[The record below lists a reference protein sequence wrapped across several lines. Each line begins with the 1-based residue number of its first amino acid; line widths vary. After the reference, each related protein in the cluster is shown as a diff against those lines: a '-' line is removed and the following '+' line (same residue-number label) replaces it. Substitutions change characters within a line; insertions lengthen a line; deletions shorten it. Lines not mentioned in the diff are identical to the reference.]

1 MSINERLINKVA
13 VITGAG
19 SGIGRETSLLF
30 LEEGAQVVLAD
41 INQTTLEETMNLVS
55 QKGFKENAISVIAD
69 VSKETAIENMI
80 KTAIDE
86 FGKLDILF
94 NNAGLGGAFGSI
106 SDIDANEWDQSM
118 AILLK
123 SVFMGIKHAS
133 IEMKK
138 NANGASIINTASIAG
153 MSGGGGPQAYS
164 AAKAAVINLSQTTA
178 LELGEFRIRVNSI
191 SPGAISTPLL
201 NGLSDDWD
209 ERIKG
214 LQPIEELGQPLD
226 IAYAALFLASD
237 ESRFV
242 TGHNLCV
249 DGGLTVDRT
258 GLIKGMC
265 EAAQEELGDMR
276 ISGMSMG
283 STGIEETLR
292 EIED

>member
-1 MSINERLINKVA
+1 MGKRLSNKVA
-13 VITGAG
+13 IVTGAG
-19 SGIGRETSLLF
+19 SGIGKETSLLF
-30 LEEGAQVVLAD
+30 LEEGAQVILAD
-41 INQTTLEETMNLVS
+41 INETTLEETFNIAV
-55 QKGFKENAISVIAD
+55 QKGYKENVVSIPTDVAKESDIVNMVNIAIS
-69 VSKETAIENMI
+69 
-80 KTAIDE
+80 E
-86 FGKLDILF
+86 FGHLDILF
-94 NNAGLGGAFGSI
+94 NNAGVGGAFGSI
-106 SDIDANEWDQSM
+106 GDIDANEWDQSM

-133 IEMKK
+133 VEMKK
-138 NANGASIINTASIAG
+138 NTNGASIINTASIAG

-178 LELGEFRIRVNSI
+178 LELGEFKIRVNSV

-201 NGLSDDWD
+201 NGLSEDWD

-258 GLIKGMC
+258 GLIKGMR
-265 EAAQEELGDMR
+265 ESAQEELGDMR

>member
-1 MSINERLINKVA
+1 MGKRLSNKVA
-13 VITGAG
+13 IVTGAG
-19 SGIGRETSLLF
+19 SGIGKETSLLF
-30 LEEGAQVVLAD
+30 LEEGAQVILAD
-41 INQTTLEETMNLVS
+41 INETTLEETFNIAV
-55 QKGFKENAISVIAD
+55 QKGYKENVVSIPTNVAKESDIVNMVNIAIS
-69 VSKETAIENMI
+69 
-80 KTAIDE
+80 E
-86 FGKLDILF
+86 FGHLDILF
-94 NNAGLGGAFGSI
+94 NNAGVGGAFGSI
-106 SDIDANEWDQSM
+106 GDIDANEWDQSM

-133 IEMKK
+133 VEMKK
-138 NANGASIINTASIAG
+138 NSNGASIINTASIAG

-178 LELGEFRIRVNSI
+178 LELGEFKIRVNSI

-201 NGLSDDWD
+201 NGLSEDWD

-258 GLIKGMC
+258 GLIKGMR
-265 EAAQEELGDMR
+265 ESAQEELGDMR

>member
-1 MSINERLINKVA
+1 MGKRLSNKVA
-13 VITGAG
+13 IVTGAG
-19 SGIGRETSLLF
+19 SGIGKETSLLF
-30 LEEGAQVVLAD
+30 LEEGAQVILAD
-41 INQTTLEETMNLVS
+41 INETTLEQTFNIAV
-55 QKGFKENAISVIAD
+55 QKGYKENVVSIPTNVAKESDIVNMVNIAIS
-69 VSKETAIENMI
+69 
-80 KTAIDE
+80 E
-86 FGKLDILF
+86 FGHLDILF
-94 NNAGLGGAFGSI
+94 NNAGVGGAFGSI
-106 SDIDANEWDQSM
+106 GDIDANEWDQSM

-133 IEMKK
+133 VEMKK
-138 NANGASIINTASIAG
+138 NSNGASIINTASIAG

-178 LELGEFRIRVNSI
+178 LELGEFKIRVNSI

-201 NGLSDDWD
+201 NGLSEDWD

-258 GLIKGMC
+258 GLIKGMR
-265 EAAQEELGDMR
+265 ESAQEELGDMR

>member
-1 MSINERLINKVA
+1 MGKRLSNKVA
-13 VITGAG
+13 IVTGAG
-19 SGIGRETSLLF
+19 SGIGKETSLLF
-30 LEEGAQVVLAD
+30 LEEGAQVILAD
-41 INQTTLEETMNLVS
+41 INETTLEETFNIAV
-55 QKGFKENAISVIAD
+55 QKGYKENVVSIPADVAKESDIVNMVNIAIS
-69 VSKETAIENMI
+69 
-80 KTAIDE
+80 E
-86 FGKLDILF
+86 FGHLDILF
-94 NNAGLGGAFGSI
+94 NNAGVGGAFGSI
-106 SDIDANEWDQSM
+106 GDIDANEWDQSM

-133 IEMKK
+133 VEMKK
-138 NANGASIINTASIAG
+138 NSTGSSIINTASIAG

-178 LELGEFRIRVNSI
+178 LELGEFKIRVNSI

-201 NGLSDDWD
+201 NGLSEDWD

-258 GLIKGMC
+258 GLIKGMR
-265 EAAQEELGDMR
+265 ESAQEELGDMR

>member
-1 MSINERLINKVA
+1 MEKRLSNKVA
-13 VITGAG
+13 IITGAG

-41 INQTTLEETMNLVS
+41 INEATLEETMNLVS
-55 QKGFKENAISVIAD
+55 QKGFKDNAVSVIAD
-69 VSKETAIENMI
+69 VSKESAIESMV
-80 KTAIDE
+80 KTAMNE
-86 FGKLDILF
+86 FGQLDILF

-106 SDIDANEWDQSM
+106 SDIDGDEWDQSM
-118 AILLK
+118 VILLK

-133 IEMKK
+133 KVMKT
-138 NANGASIINTASIAG
+138 NPNGASIINTASIAG

-178 LELGEFRIRVNSI
+178 LELGEFKIRVNSI
-191 SPGAISTPLL
+191 SPGAINTPLL
-201 NGLSDDWD
+201 NALSEDWD
-209 ERIKG
+209 DRIKG

-258 GLIKGMC
+258 GLIKGMR
-265 EAAQEELGDMR
+265 EAAAEELGDIR

>member
-1 MSINERLINKVA
+1 MGKRLSNKVA
-13 VITGAG
+13 IVTGAG
-19 SGIGRETSLLF
+19 SGIGKETSLLF
-30 LEEGAQVVLAD
+30 LEEGAQVILAD
-41 INQTTLEETMNLVS
+41 INETTLEETFNIAV
-55 QKGFKENAISVIAD
+55 QKGYKENVVSIPTDVAKESDIVNMVNIAIS
-69 VSKETAIENMI
+69 
-80 KTAIDE
+80 E
-86 FGKLDILF
+86 FGHLDILF
-94 NNAGLGGAFGSI
+94 NNAGVGGAFGSI
-106 SDIDANEWDQSM
+106 GDIDANEWDQSM

-133 IEMKK
+133 VEMKK

-178 LELGEFRIRVNSI
+178 LELGEFKIRVNSI

-242 TGHNLCV
+242 TGHNLCI

-258 GLIKGMC
+258 GLIKGMR

>member
-1 MSINERLINKVA
+1 MAINKRLFNKVA
-13 VITGAG
+13 IITGAG

-30 LEEGAQVVLAD
+30 LEAGAQVILAD
-41 INQTTLEETMNLVS
+41 INETSLEETMNLVS
-55 QKGFKENAISVIAD
+55 QKGLKDNAVSVIAD
-69 VSKETAIENMI
+69 VSKETAIEAMV

-106 SDIDANEWDQSM
+106 SDIDADEWDQSM

-133 IEMKK
+133 VEMKK
-138 NANGASIINTASIAG
+138 NTNGASIINTASIAG

-178 LELGEFRIRVNSI
+178 LELGEFKIRVNSI

-201 NGLSDDWD
+201 NGLSEDWD

-258 GLIKGMC
+258 GLIKGMR
-265 EAAQEELGDMR
+265 ETAQEELGDIR

>member
-1 MSINERLINKVA
+1 MEKRLSNKVA
-13 VITGAG
+13 IVTGAG
-19 SGIGRETSLLF
+19 SGIGKETSLLF
-30 LEEGAQVVLAD
+30 LEEGAQVILAD
-41 INQTTLEETMNLVS
+41 INETTLEETFNIAV
-55 QKGFKENAISVIAD
+55 QKGYKENVVSIPTDVAKESDIVNMVNIAIS
-69 VSKETAIENMI
+69 
-80 KTAIDE
+80 E
-86 FGKLDILF
+86 FGHLDILF
-94 NNAGLGGAFGSI
+94 NNAGVGGAFGSI
-106 SDIDANEWDQSM
+106 GDIDANEWDHSM

-133 IEMKK
+133 VEMKK
-138 NANGASIINTASIAG
+138 NTNGASIINTASIAG

-178 LELGEFRIRVNSI
+178 LELGEFKIRVNSI

-201 NGLSDDWD
+201 NGLSEDWD

-226 IAYAALFLASD
+226 IAYAALFLASE

-258 GLIKGMC
+258 GLIKGMR
-265 EAAQEELGDMR
+265 ESAQEELGDMR

>member
-1 MSINERLINKVA
+1 MGKRLSNKVA
-13 VITGAG
+13 IITGAG

-30 LEEGAQVVLAD
+30 LEEGAQVILAD
-41 INQTTLEETMNLVS
+41 INATTLEETMNLVS
-55 QKGFKENAISVIAD
+55 QKGFKDNAVSVIAD
-69 VSKETAIENMI
+69 VSKEDAIEAMV
-80 KTAIDE
+80 KTAMDE
-86 FGKLDILF
+86 FGHLDILF

-106 SDIDANEWDQSM
+106 SDIDGDEWDQSM
-118 AILLK
+118 VILLK

-133 IEMKK
+133 KVMKT
-138 NANGASIINTASIAG
+138 NPNGASIINTASIAG

-178 LELGEFRIRVNSI
+178 LELGEFKIRVNSI
-191 SPGAISTPLL
+191 SPGAINTPLL
-201 NGLSDDWD
+201 NALSEDWD
-209 ERIKG
+209 DRIKG
-214 LQPIEELGQPLD
+214 LKPIEELGQPLD
-226 IAYAALFLASD
+226 IAYAALFLASN

-258 GLIKGMC
+258 GLIKGMR
-265 EAAQEELGDMR
+265 EAAAAELGDTR

>member
-1 MSINERLINKVA
+1 MEKRLSNKVA
-13 VITGAG
+13 IVTGAG
-19 SGIGRETSLLF
+19 SGIGKETSLLF
-30 LEEGAQVVLAD
+30 LEEGAQVILAD
-41 INQTTLEETMNLVS
+41 INETTLEETFNIAV
-55 QKGFKENAISVIAD
+55 QKGYKENVVSIPTDVAKESDIVNMVNIAIS
-69 VSKETAIENMI
+69 
-80 KTAIDE
+80 E
-86 FGKLDILF
+86 FGHLDILF
-94 NNAGLGGAFGSI
+94 NNAGVGGAFGSI
-106 SDIDANEWDQSM
+106 GDIDANEWDQSM

-133 IEMKK
+133 VEMKK
-138 NANGASIINTASIAG
+138 NSNGASIINTASIAG

-178 LELGEFRIRVNSI
+178 LELGEFKIRVNSI

-201 NGLSDDWD
+201 NGLSEDWD

-237 ESRFV
+237 ESRFI

-258 GLIKGMC
+258 GLINGMR

>member
-1 MSINERLINKVA
+1 MGKRLSNKVA
-13 VITGAG
+13 IVTGAG
-19 SGIGRETSLLF
+19 SGIGKETSLLF
-30 LEEGAQVVLAD
+30 LEEGAQVILAD
-41 INQTTLEETMNLVS
+41 INETTLEETFNIAV
-55 QKGFKENAISVIAD
+55 QKGYKENVVSIPTDVAKESDIVNMVNIAIS
-69 VSKETAIENMI
+69 
-80 KTAIDE
+80 E
-86 FGKLDILF
+86 FGHLDILF
-94 NNAGLGGAFGSI
+94 NNAGVGGAFGSI
-106 SDIDANEWDQSM
+106 GDIDANEWDQSM
-118 AILLK
+118 VILLK

-133 IEMKK
+133 VEMKK
-138 NANGASIINTASIAG
+138 NTNGASIINTASIAG

-178 LELGEFRIRVNSI
+178 LELGEFKIRVNSI

-201 NGLSDDWD
+201 NGLSEDWD

-258 GLIKGMC
+258 GLIKGMR
-265 EAAQEELGDMR
+265 ESAQEELGDMR

>member
-1 MSINERLINKVA
+1 MEKRLLNKVA
-13 VITGAG
+13 IITGAG
-19 SGIGRETSLLF
+19 SGIGRETALLF
-30 LEEGAQVVLAD
+30 LEEGAKVVITD
-41 INQTTLEETMNLVS
+41 INEITLEETSNIAS
-55 QKGFKENAISVIAD
+55 QKGFKDSLMLIKTD
-69 VSKETAIENMI
+69 VSKEVDIENMVQQ
-80 KTAIDE
+80 AMNE
-86 FGKLDILF
+86 FGQLDILF
-94 NNAGLGGAFGSI
+94 NNAGIGGAFGSI
-106 SDIDANEWDQSM
+106 SDIDADEWDQSM

-133 IEMKK
+133 RVMKT
-138 NANGASIINTASIAG
+138 NPNGASIINTASIAG

-164 AAKAAVINLSQTTA
+164 AAKAAVINLSQTTS
-178 LELGEFRIRVNSI
+178 LELGEFKIRVNSI
-191 SPGAISTPLL
+191 SPGAINTPLL
-201 NGLSDDWD
+201 NAASEDWD

-214 LQPIEELGQPLD
+214 LQPIEALGQPLD

-258 GLIKGMC
+258 GLVKGMR
-265 EAAQEELGDMR
+265 EAMAADLGDMR

>member
-1 MSINERLINKVA
+1 MEKRLSNKVA
-13 VITGAG
+13 IITGAG

-41 INQTTLEETMNLVS
+41 INEATLEETMNLVS
-55 QKGFKENAISVIAD
+55 QKGFKDNAVSVIAD
-69 VSKETAIENMI
+69 VSKESAIESMV
-80 KTAIDE
+80 KTAMDE

-106 SDIDANEWDQSM
+106 SDIDGDEWDQSM
-118 AILLK
+118 VILLK

-133 IEMKK
+133 KVMKT
-138 NANGASIINTASIAG
+138 NPNGASIINTASIAG

-178 LELGEFRIRVNSI
+178 LELGEFKIRVNSI
-191 SPGAISTPLL
+191 SPGAINTPLL
-201 NGLSDDWD
+201 NALSEDWD
-209 ERIKG
+209 DRIKG

-258 GLIKGMC
+258 GLIKGMR
-265 EAAQEELGDMR
+265 EAAAAELGDIR

>member
-1 MSINERLINKVA
+1 MEKRLSNKVA
-13 VITGAG
+13 IITGAG

-41 INQTTLEETMNLVS
+41 INEATLEETMNLVS
-55 QKGFKENAISVIAD
+55 QKGFKDNAVSVIAD
-69 VSKETAIENMI
+69 VSKESAIESMV
-80 KTAIDE
+80 KTAMNE
-86 FGKLDILF
+86 FGQLDILF

-106 SDIDANEWDQSM
+106 SDIDGDEWDQSM
-118 AILLK
+118 VILLK

-133 IEMKK
+133 KVMKT
-138 NANGASIINTASIAG
+138 NSNGASIINTASIAG

-178 LELGEFRIRVNSI
+178 LELGEFKIRVNSI
-191 SPGAISTPLL
+191 SPGAINTPLL
-201 NGLSDDWD
+201 NALSEDWD
-209 ERIKG
+209 DRIKG

-258 GLIKGMC
+258 GLIKGMR
-265 EAAQEELGDMR
+265 EAAAAELGDIR

>member
-1 MSINERLINKVA
+1 MEKRLSNKVA
-13 VITGAG
+13 IVTGAG
-19 SGIGRETSLLF
+19 SGIGKETSLLF
-30 LEEGAQVVLAD
+30 LEEGAQVILAD
-41 INQTTLEETMNLVS
+41 INETTLEQTFNIAV
-55 QKGFKENAISVIAD
+55 QKGYKENIVSIPTDVAKASDIVNMVNIAIS
-69 VSKETAIENMI
+69 
-80 KTAIDE
+80 E
-86 FGKLDILF
+86 FGHLDILF
-94 NNAGLGGAFGSI
+94 NNAGVGGAFGSI
-106 SDIDANEWDQSM
+106 GDIDANEWDQSM

-133 IEMKK
+133 VEMKK
-138 NANGASIINTASIAG
+138 NSNGASIINTASIAG

-178 LELGEFRIRVNSI
+178 LELGEFKIRVNSI

-201 NGLSDDWD
+201 NGLSEDWD

-258 GLIKGMC
+258 GLIKGMR
-265 EAAQEELGDMR
+265 ESAQEELGDMR

>member
-1 MSINERLINKVA
+1 M
-13 VITGAG
+13 
-19 SGIGRETSLLF
+19 LF
-30 LEEGAQVVLAD
+30 LEEGAQVILAD
-41 INQTTLEETMNLVS
+41 INKTTLEETMNLVS
-55 QKGFKENAISVIAD
+55 QKGFKDNAISVIAD
-69 VSKETAIENMI
+69 VSNETAIKNMV

-86 FGKLDILF
+86 FGQLDILF

-106 SDIDANEWDQSM
+106 SDIDADEWDQSM

-133 IEMKK
+133 VEMKK
-138 NANGASIINTASIAG
+138 NVNGASIINTASIAG

-178 LELGEFRIRVNSI
+178 LELGEFKIRVNSI

-258 GLIKGMC
+258 GLIKGMR
-265 EAAQEELGDMR
+265 ETAQEELGDMR

>member
-1 MSINERLINKVA
+1 MEKRLSNKVA
-13 VITGAG
+13 IITGAG

-41 INQTTLEETMNLVS
+41 INEATLEETMNLVS
-55 QKGFKENAISVIAD
+55 QKGFKDNAVSVIAD
-69 VSKETAIENMI
+69 VSKESAIESMV
-80 KTAIDE
+80 KTAMDE
-86 FGKLDILF
+86 FGQLDILF

-106 SDIDANEWDQSM
+106 SDIDGDEWDQSM
-118 AILLK
+118 VILLK

-133 IEMKK
+133 KVMKT
-138 NANGASIINTASIAG
+138 NSNGASIINTASIAG

-178 LELGEFRIRVNSI
+178 LELGEFKIRVNSI
-191 SPGAISTPLL
+191 SPGAINTPLL
-201 NGLSDDWD
+201 NALSEDWD
-209 ERIKG
+209 DRIKG

-258 GLIKGMC
+258 GLIKGMR
-265 EAAQEELGDMR
+265 EAAAAELGDIR

>member
-1 MSINERLINKVA
+1 MEKRLSNKVA
-13 VITGAG
+13 IVTGAG
-19 SGIGRETSLLF
+19 SGIGKETSLLF

-41 INQTTLEETMNLVS
+41 INETTLEETFNIAV
-55 QKGFKENAISVIAD
+55 QKGYKENVVSIPTDVAKESDIVNMVNIAIS
-69 VSKETAIENMI
+69 
-80 KTAIDE
+80 E
-86 FGKLDILF
+86 FGHLDILF
-94 NNAGLGGAFGSI
+94 NNAGVGGAFGSI
-106 SDIDANEWDQSM
+106 GDIDANEWDQSM

-133 IEMKK
+133 VEMKK
-138 NANGASIINTASIAG
+138 NTNGASIINTASIAG

-178 LELGEFRIRVNSI
+178 LELGEFKIRVNSV

-201 NGLSDDWD
+201 NGLSEDWD

-258 GLIKGMC
+258 GLIKGMR
-265 EAAQEELGDMR
+265 ESAQEELGDMR
-276 ISGMSMG
+276 ISGMAMG
-283 STGIEETLR
+283 ATGIEETLR
-292 EIED
+292 EIEE

>member
-1 MSINERLINKVA
+1 MGKRLSNKVA
-13 VITGAG
+13 IVTGAG
-19 SGIGRETSLLF
+19 SGIGKETSLLF
-30 LEEGAQVVLAD
+30 LEVGAQVILAD
-41 INQTTLEETMNLVS
+41 INETTLEETFNIAV
-55 QKGFKENAISVIAD
+55 QKGYKENVVSIPTDVAKESDIVNMVNIAIS
-69 VSKETAIENMI
+69 
-80 KTAIDE
+80 E
-86 FGKLDILF
+86 FGHLDILF
-94 NNAGLGGAFGSI
+94 NNAGVGGAFGSI
-106 SDIDANEWDQSM
+106 GDIDATEWDQSM

-133 IEMKK
+133 VEMKK
-138 NANGASIINTASIAG
+138 NSNGASIINTASIAG

-178 LELGEFRIRVNSI
+178 LELGEFKIRVNSI

-201 NGLSDDWD
+201 NGLSEDWD

-258 GLIKGMC
+258 GLIKGMR
-265 EAAQEELGDMR
+265 ESAQEELGDMR

>member
-1 MSINERLINKVA
+1 MAKNYLTIYAKSFNW
-13 VITGAG
+13 AG
-19 SGIGRETSLLF
+19 FFLPKRVYKKCSSLYDF
-30 LEEGAQVVLAD
+30 CRTID
-41 INQTTLEETMNLVS
+41 N
-55 QKGFKENAISVIAD
+55 IAD
-69 VSKETAIENMI
+69 QNADLEI
-80 KTAIDE
+80 K
-86 FGKLDILF
+86 
-94 NNAGLGGAFGSI
+94 
-106 SDIDANEWDQSM
+106 
-118 AILLK
+118 
-123 SVFMGIKHAS
+123 
-133 IEMKK
+133 KK
-138 NANGASIINTASIAG
+138 
-153 MSGGGGPQAYS
+153 
-164 AAKAAVINLSQTTA
+164 
-178 LELGEFRIRVNSI
+178 ELGEFKIRVNSI

-258 GLIKGMC
+258 GLIKGMR

>member
-1 MSINERLINKVA
+1 MEKRLLNKVA
-13 VITGAG
+13 IITGAG
-19 SGIGRETSLLF
+19 SGIGRETALLF
-30 LEEGAQVVLAD
+30 LEEGAKVVITD
-41 INQTTLEETMNLVS
+41 INETTLEETSNIAS
-55 QKGFKENAISVIAD
+55 QKGFKDALMLIKTD
-69 VSKETAIENMI
+69 VSKEADIENMVQQ
-80 KTAIDE
+80 AMNE
-86 FGKLDILF
+86 FGQLDILF
-94 NNAGLGGAFGSI
+94 NNAGIGGAFGSI
-106 SDIDANEWDQSM
+106 SDIDADEWDQSM

-133 IEMKK
+133 RVMKK
-138 NANGASIINTASIAG
+138 NPNGASIINTASIAG

-164 AAKAAVINLSQTTA
+164 AAKAAVINLSQTTS
-178 LELGEFRIRVNSI
+178 LELGEFKIRVNSI
-191 SPGAISTPLL
+191 SPGAINTPLL
-201 NGLSDDWD
+201 NAASEDWD

-214 LQPIEELGQPLD
+214 LQPIEALGQPLD

-258 GLIKGMC
+258 GLVKGMR
-265 EAAQEELGDMR
+265 EAMAADLGDMR

>member
-1 MSINERLINKVA
+1 MGKRLSNKVA
-13 VITGAG
+13 IVTGAG
-19 SGIGRETSLLF
+19 SGIGKESSLLF
-30 LEEGAQVVLAD
+30 LEEGAQVILAD
-41 INQTTLEETMNLVS
+41 INETTLEETFNIAV
-55 QKGFKENAISVIAD
+55 QKGYKENVVSIPTNVAKESDIVNMVNIAIS
-69 VSKETAIENMI
+69 
-80 KTAIDE
+80 E
-86 FGKLDILF
+86 FGHLDILF
-94 NNAGLGGAFGSI
+94 NNAGVGGAFGSI
-106 SDIDANEWDQSM
+106 GDIDANEWDQSM

-133 IEMKK
+133 VEMKK
-138 NANGASIINTASIAG
+138 NSNGASIINTASIAG

-178 LELGEFRIRVNSI
+178 LELGEFKIRVNSI

-201 NGLSDDWD
+201 NGLSEDWD

-258 GLIKGMC
+258 GLIKGMR
-265 EAAQEELGDMR
+265 ESAQEELGDMR

>member
-1 MSINERLINKVA
+1 MGERLNTKVA
-13 VITGAG
+13 IITGAG

-55 QKGFKENAISVIAD
+55 QKGFKDNAISVIAD
-69 VSKETAIENMI
+69 VSKEAAIESMV
-80 KTAIDE
+80 KSAMDE
-86 FGKLDILF
+86 FGQLDILF

-106 SDIDANEWDQSM
+106 SDIDADEWDQSM

-133 IEMKK
+133 VEMKK

-178 LELGEFRIRVNSI
+178 LELGEFKIRVNSI

-201 NGLSDDWD
+201 NGLSEDWD

-258 GLIKGMC
+258 GLIKGMR

>member
-1 MSINERLINKVA
+1 MEKRLLNKVA
-13 VITGAG
+13 IITGSG
-19 SGIGRETSLLF
+19 SGIGRETALLF
-30 LEEGAQVVLAD
+30 LEEGAKVVITD
-41 INQTTLEETMNLVS
+41 INETTLEETSNIAS
-55 QKGFKENAISVIAD
+55 QKGFKDALIIIKTD
-69 VSKETAIENMI
+69 VSKEADIEKMVQQAMN
-80 KTAIDE
+80 E
-86 FGKLDILF
+86 FGQLDILF
-94 NNAGLGGAFGSI
+94 NNAGIGGAFGSI
-106 SDIDANEWDQSM
+106 SDIDADEWDQSM

-133 IEMKK
+133 RVMKT
-138 NANGASIINTASIAG
+138 NPNGASIINTASIAG

-164 AAKAAVINLSQTTA
+164 AAKAAVINLSQTTS
-178 LELGEFRIRVNSI
+178 LELGEFKIRVNSI
-191 SPGAISTPLL
+191 SPGAINTPLL
-201 NGLSDDWD
+201 NAASEDWD

-214 LQPIEELGQPLD
+214 LQPIEALGQPLD

-258 GLIKGMC
+258 GLVKGMR
-265 EAAQEELGDMR
+265 EAMAADLGDMR

>member
-1 MSINERLINKVA
+1 MEKRLSNKVA
-13 VITGAG
+13 IITGAG

-41 INQTTLEETMNLVS
+41 INEATLEETMNLVS
-55 QKGFKENAISVIAD
+55 QKGFKDNAVSVIAD
-69 VSKETAIENMI
+69 VSKESAIESMV
-80 KTAIDE
+80 KTAMNE
-86 FGKLDILF
+86 FGQLDILF

-106 SDIDANEWDQSM
+106 SDIDGDEWDQSM
-118 AILLK
+118 VILLK
-123 SVFMGIKHAS
+123 SVFMGIKHES
-133 IEMKK
+133 KVMKT
-138 NANGASIINTASIAG
+138 NSNGASIINTASIAG

-178 LELGEFRIRVNSI
+178 LELGEFKIRVNSI
-191 SPGAISTPLL
+191 SPGAINTPLL
-201 NGLSDDWD
+201 NALSEDWD
-209 ERIKG
+209 DRIKG

-258 GLIKGMC
+258 GLIKGMR
-265 EAAQEELGDMR
+265 EAAAAELGDIR

>member
-1 MSINERLINKVA
+1 MNRLDKKVA
-13 VITGAG
+13 IITGAG

-30 LEEGAQVVLAD
+30 LDEGAQVILAD
-41 INQTTLEETMNLVS
+41 INATTLEETMNLVS
-55 QKGFKENAISVIAD
+55 QKGFKENTVSVVTD
-69 VSKETAIENMI
+69 VSKESAIEAMV
-80 KTAIDE
+80 KAAIDE
-86 FGKLDILF
+86 FGQLDILF

-106 SDIDANEWDQSM
+106 SDIDADEWDQSM

-133 IEMKK
+133 VEMKK
-138 NANGASIINTASIAG
+138 NADGASIINTASIAG

-178 LELGEFRIRVNSI
+178 LELGEFKIRVNSI

-209 ERIKG
+209 QRIKG

-242 TGHNLCV
+242 TGDNLCV

-258 GLIKGMC
+258 GLIKGMR

>member
-1 MSINERLINKVA
+1 MEKRLLNKVA
-13 VITGAG
+13 IITGAG
-19 SGIGRETSLLF
+19 SGIGRETALLF
-30 LEEGAQVVLAD
+30 LEEGAKVVITD
-41 INQTTLEETMNLVS
+41 INETTLEETSNIAS
-55 QKGFKENAISVIAD
+55 QKGFKDALIIIKTD
-69 VSKETAIENMI
+69 VSKEADIEKMVQQAMN
-80 KTAIDE
+80 E
-86 FGKLDILF
+86 FGQLDILF
-94 NNAGLGGAFGSI
+94 NNAGIGGAFGSI
-106 SDIDANEWDQSM
+106 SDIDADEWDQSM

-133 IEMKK
+133 RVMKT
-138 NANGASIINTASIAG
+138 NPNGASIINTASIAG

-164 AAKAAVINLSQTTA
+164 AAKAAVINLSQTTS
-178 LELGEFRIRVNSI
+178 LELGEFKIRVNSI
-191 SPGAISTPLL
+191 SPGAINTPLL
-201 NGLSDDWD
+201 NAASEDWD

-214 LQPIEELGQPLD
+214 LQPIEALGQPLD

-258 GLIKGMC
+258 GLVKGMR
-265 EAAQEELGDMR
+265 EAMAADLGDMR

-283 STGIEETLR
+283 STGVEETLR

>member
-1 MSINERLINKVA
+1 MGKRLSNKVA
-13 VITGAG
+13 IVTGAG
-19 SGIGRETSLLF
+19 SGIGKETSLLF
-30 LEEGAQVVLAD
+30 LEEGAQVILAD
-41 INQTTLEETMNLVS
+41 INETTLEETFNIAV
-55 QKGFKENAISVIAD
+55 QKGYKENVVSIPTDVAKESDIVNMVNIAIS
-69 VSKETAIENMI
+69 
-80 KTAIDE
+80 E
-86 FGKLDILF
+86 FGHLDILF
-94 NNAGLGGAFGSI
+94 NNAGVGGAFGSI
-106 SDIDANEWDQSM
+106 GDIDAAEWDQSM

-133 IEMKK
+133 VEMKK
-138 NANGASIINTASIAG
+138 NSNGASIINTASIAG

-178 LELGEFRIRVNSI
+178 LELGEFKIRVNSI

-201 NGLSDDWD
+201 NGLSEDWD

-258 GLIKGMC
+258 GLIKGMR
-265 EAAQEELGDMR
+265 ESAQEELGDMR

>member
-1 MSINERLINKVA
+1 MEKRLSNKVA
-13 VITGAG
+13 IITGAG

-41 INQTTLEETMNLVS
+41 INEATLEETMNLVS
-55 QKGFKENAISVIAD
+55 QKGFKDNAVSVIAD
-69 VSKETAIENMI
+69 VSKESAIESMV
-80 KTAIDE
+80 KTAMDE

-106 SDIDANEWDQSM
+106 SDIDGDEWDQSM
-118 AILLK
+118 VILLK

-133 IEMKK
+133 KVMKT
-138 NANGASIINTASIAG
+138 NPNGASIINTASIAG

-178 LELGEFRIRVNSI
+178 LELGEFKIRVNSI
-191 SPGAISTPLL
+191 SPGAINTPLL
-201 NGLSDDWD
+201 NALSEDWD
-209 ERIKG
+209 DRIKG

-258 GLIKGMC
+258 GLIKGMR
-265 EAAQEELGDMR
+265 EAAAEELGDIR

>member
-1 MSINERLINKVA
+1 MEKRLSNKVA
-13 VITGAG
+13 IITGAG

-41 INQTTLEETMNLVS
+41 INEATLEETMNLVS
-55 QKGFKENAISVIAD
+55 QKGFKDNAVSVIAD
-69 VSKETAIENMI
+69 VSKESAIESMV
-80 KTAIDE
+80 KTAMDE
-86 FGKLDILF
+86 FGQLDILF

-106 SDIDANEWDQSM
+106 SDIDGDEWDQSM
-118 AILLK
+118 VILLK

-133 IEMKK
+133 KVMKT
-138 NANGASIINTASIAG
+138 NPNGASIINTASIAG

-178 LELGEFRIRVNSI
+178 LELGEFKIRVNSI
-191 SPGAISTPLL
+191 SPGAINTPLL
-201 NGLSDDWD
+201 NALSEDWD
-209 ERIKG
+209 DRIKG

-258 GLIKGMC
+258 GLIKGMR
-265 EAAQEELGDMR
+265 EAAAAELGNMR

>member
-1 MSINERLINKVA
+1 MKTRLKNKVA
-13 VITGAG
+13 IITGAG

-41 INQTTLEETMNLVS
+41 INEATLEETMNLVS
-55 QKGFKENAISVIAD
+55 QKGFKDNAVSVIAD
-69 VSKETAIENMI
+69 VSKESAIESMV
-80 KTAIDE
+80 KTAMDE
-86 FGKLDILF
+86 FGQLDILF

-106 SDIDANEWDQSM
+106 SDIDGDEWDQSM
-118 AILLK
+118 VILLK

-133 IEMKK
+133 KVMKT
-138 NANGASIINTASIAG
+138 NSNGASIINTASIAG

-178 LELGEFRIRVNSI
+178 LELGEFKIRVNSI
-191 SPGAISTPLL
+191 SPGAINTPLL
-201 NGLSDDWD
+201 NALSEDWD
-209 ERIKG
+209 DRIKG

-258 GLIKGMC
+258 GLIKGMR
-265 EAAQEELGDMR
+265 EAAAAELGDIR

>member
-1 MSINERLINKVA
+1 MNQRLLNKVA
-13 VITGAG
+13 IITGAG

-30 LEEGAQVVLAD
+30 LEEGAKVILAD
-41 INQTTLEETMNLVS
+41 INEATLEETMNLAS
-55 QKGFKENAISVIAD
+55 QNGLKDNAVSVITD
-69 VSKETAIENMI
+69 VSLETAIEAMV

-106 SDIDANEWDQSM
+106 SDIDADEWDQSM

-133 IEMKK
+133 VEMKK
-138 NANGASIINTASIAG
+138 NTNGASIINTASIAG

-178 LELGEFRIRVNSI
+178 LELGEFKIRVNSI

-258 GLIKGMC
+258 GLIKGMR
-265 EAAQEELGDMR
+265 ETAQEELGDMR

>member
-1 MSINERLINKVA
+1 MGKRLSNKVA
-13 VITGAG
+13 IVTGAG
-19 SGIGRETSLLF
+19 SGIGKETSLLF
-30 LEEGAQVVLAD
+30 LEEGAQVILAD
-41 INQTTLEETMNLVS
+41 INETTIEQTFNIAV
-55 QKGFKENAISVIAD
+55 QKGYKENVVSIPTNVAKESDIVNMVNIAIS
-69 VSKETAIENMI
+69 
-80 KTAIDE
+80 E
-86 FGKLDILF
+86 FGHLDILF
-94 NNAGLGGAFGSI
+94 NNAGVGGAFGSI
-106 SDIDANEWDQSM
+106 GDIDANEWDQSM

-133 IEMKK
+133 VEMKK
-138 NANGASIINTASIAG
+138 NSNGASIINTASIAG

-178 LELGEFRIRVNSI
+178 LELGEFKIRVNSI

-201 NGLSDDWD
+201 NGLSEDWD

-258 GLIKGMC
+258 GLIKGMR
-265 EAAQEELGDMR
+265 ESAQEELGDMR

>member
-1 MSINERLINKVA
+1 MEKRLSNKVA
-13 VITGAG
+13 IVTGAG
-19 SGIGRETSLLF
+19 SGIGKETSLLF
-30 LEEGAQVVLAD
+30 LEEGAQVILAD
-41 INQTTLEETMNLVS
+41 INETTLEETFNIAV
-55 QKGFKENAISVIAD
+55 QKGYKENVVSIPTDVAKESDIVNMVNIAIS
-69 VSKETAIENMI
+69 
-80 KTAIDE
+80 E
-86 FGKLDILF
+86 FGHLDILF
-94 NNAGLGGAFGSI
+94 NNAGVGGAFGSI
-106 SDIDANEWDQSM
+106 GDIDANEWDHSM

-133 IEMKK
+133 VEMKK
-138 NANGASIINTASIAG
+138 NTNGASIINTASIAG

-178 LELGEFRIRVNSI
+178 LELGEFKIRVNSI

-201 NGLSDDWD
+201 NGLSEDWD

-258 GLIKGMC
+258 GLIKGMR
-265 EAAQEELGDMR
+265 ESAQEELGDMR

>member
-1 MSINERLINKVA
+1 MEKRLLNKVA
-13 VITGAG
+13 IITGAG
-19 SGIGRETSLLF
+19 SGIGRETALLF
-30 LEEGAQVVLAD
+30 LEEGAKVVITD
-41 INQTTLEETMNLVS
+41 INKTTLEETSNIAS
-55 QKGFKENAISVIAD
+55 QKGFKDALMLIKTD
-69 VSKETAIENMI
+69 VSKEADIENMVQQ
-80 KTAIDE
+80 AMNE
-86 FGKLDILF
+86 FGQLDILF
-94 NNAGLGGAFGSI
+94 NNAGIGGAFGSI
-106 SDIDANEWDQSM
+106 SDIDADEWDQSM

-133 IEMKK
+133 RVMKT
-138 NANGASIINTASIAG
+138 NPNGASIINTASIAG

-164 AAKAAVINLSQTTA
+164 AAKAAVINLSQTTS
-178 LELGEFRIRVNSI
+178 LELGEFKIRVNSI
-191 SPGAISTPLL
+191 SPGAINTPLL
-201 NGLSDDWD
+201 NAASEDWD

-214 LQPIEELGQPLD
+214 LQPIEALGQPLD
-226 IAYAALFLASD
+226 IAYAALFLASN

-258 GLIKGMC
+258 GLVKGMR
-265 EAAQEELGDMR
+265 EAMAADLGDMR

>member
-1 MSINERLINKVA
+1 MTQRLNAKVA
-13 VITGAG
+13 IITGAG

-30 LEEGAQVVLAD
+30 LEEGAQVILAD
-41 INQTTLEETMNLVS
+41 INAATLEETMNLVS
-55 QKGFKENAISVIAD
+55 QKGFKDNAISVIAD
-69 VSKETAIENMI
+69 VSKETAIEDMI
-80 KTAIDE
+80 KTAIDQ
-86 FGKLDILF
+86 FGHLDILF

-106 SDIDANEWDQSM
+106 SDIDAGEWDQSM

-133 IEMKK
+133 VEMKK

-178 LELGEFRIRVNSI
+178 LELGEFKIRVNSI

-258 GLIKGMC
+258 GLIKGMR
-265 EAAQEELGDMR
+265 EAAQEELGEMR

>member
-1 MSINERLINKVA
+1 MEKRLLNKVA
-13 VITGAG
+13 IITGAG
-19 SGIGRETSLLF
+19 SGIGRETALLF
-30 LEEGAQVVLAD
+30 LEEGAKVVITD
-41 INQTTLEETMNLVS
+41 INETTLEETSNIAS
-55 QKGFKENAISVIAD
+55 QKGFKDALMLIKTD
-69 VSKETAIENMI
+69 VSKEADIENMVQQ
-80 KTAIDE
+80 AMNE
-86 FGKLDILF
+86 FGQLDILF
-94 NNAGLGGAFGSI
+94 NNAGIGGAFGSI
-106 SDIDANEWDQSM
+106 SDIDADEWDQSM

-133 IEMKK
+133 RVMKT
-138 NANGASIINTASIAG
+138 NLNGASIINTASIAG

-164 AAKAAVINLSQTTA
+164 AAKAAVINLSQTTS
-178 LELGEFRIRVNSI
+178 LELGEFKIRVNSI
-191 SPGAISTPLL
+191 SPGAINTPLL
-201 NGLSDDWD
+201 NAASEDWD

-214 LQPIEELGQPLD
+214 LQPIEALGQPLD

-258 GLIKGMC
+258 GLVKGMR
-265 EAAQEELGDMR
+265 EAMAADLGDMR

>member
-1 MSINERLINKVA
+1 MGKRLSNKVA
-13 VITGAG
+13 IVTGAG
-19 SGIGRETSLLF
+19 SGIGKESSLLF
-30 LEEGAQVVLAD
+30 LEEGAQVILAD
-41 INQTTLEETMNLVS
+41 INETTLEETFNIAV
-55 QKGFKENAISVIAD
+55 QKGYKENVVSIPTDVAKESDIVNMVNIAIS
-69 VSKETAIENMI
+69 
-80 KTAIDE
+80 E
-86 FGKLDILF
+86 FGHLDILF
-94 NNAGLGGAFGSI
+94 NNAGVGGAFGSI
-106 SDIDANEWDQSM
+106 GDIDANEWDQSM

-133 IEMKK
+133 VEMKK
-138 NANGASIINTASIAG
+138 NSNGASIINTASIAG

-178 LELGEFRIRVNSI
+178 LELGEFKIRVNSI

-201 NGLSDDWD
+201 NGLSEDWD

-258 GLIKGMC
+258 GLIKGMR
-265 EAAQEELGDMR
+265 ESAQEELGDMR